1 MEPGFKTE
9 GTCLTIILPGEVDHP
24 VSDYVRRTA
33 DRIMEKIYIKT
44 IEFDFSET
52 TFMDSSGIGL
62 IMGRYRT
69 LGMCTGCIRAVHVN
83 RHIEKILRISGVSK
97 FMEISR
103 ESEAV

>member
-33 DRIMEKIYIKT
+33 DRIMEKIY
-44 IEFDFSET
+44 
-52 TFMDSSGIGL
+52 IGL

-103 ESEAV
+103 EPEAV